1 MPYIIKY
8 QIGGEDKYSYDIIT
22 KEQLK
27 SRLQEIGEGHMEVRH
42 NPLSFDGFIKQQ
54 PNGFLL
60 SENPMST
67 YFENSTPVPNA
78 EIGLGDKIIPEP
90 SHVTKKRSHW
100 VLVILLALAC
110 LGGVIIAVSSKQKK
124 KERLYCYHMMRALRD
139 AGFDLRGEYTK
150 KEIDEI
156 VLAIN
161 NGEDGTITMQEFQTI
176 LSDGTRQKIIANG
189 DTSEF
194 PLLGV
199 SSTYE
204 NYESATP
211 HYSSSWSDCVS
222 IQIVPRAAYG
232 IGQDV
237 IVTNICS
244 HTISKVVV
252 TVTADGRS
260 KDTYYFDIAPGES
273 DMSAITV
280 AADAFL
286 YVSDVQVFF

>member
-8 QIGGEDKYSYDIIT
+8 QSGGEDIYSYDITT
-22 KEQLK
+22 KEEVK
-27 SRLQEIGEGHMEVRH
+27 SKLQGIGEGHKEVRH
-42 NPLSFDGFIKQQ
+42 NSLSFNGFCKQRPDGFRL
-54 PNGFLL
+54 G
-60 SENPMST
+60 ENPMSI
-67 YFENSTPVPNA
+67 YFGNSTPVSNA
-78 EIGLGDKIIPEP
+78 EIGLEDEIISEP
-90 SHVTKKRSHW
+90 SHVTKKKSYR
-100 VLVILLALAC
+100 VFIILLALAC
-110 LGGVIIAVSSKQKK
+110 LGGVIIAVSSKQKE
-124 KERLYCYHMMRALRD
+124 KERRYCYHMMRALRD
-139 AGFDLRGEYTK
+139 AGFDLKGEYTK

-161 NGEDGTITMQEFQTI
+161 NGEDGTITIQEFQTI

-211 HYSSSWSDCVS
+211 HYSSWSDCVS